1 MADGKFVVGQIGAR
15 FVLKVEEDT
24 IASGHIPFDLNGAE
38 VSDVDMVFK
47 TPDRP
52 HRLKTVTG
60 TVVPTATDEVE
71 FITTDAL
78 FLDVDGVW
86 RYRALITTTDGDT
99 FPTKFASEQV
109 IV

>member
-1 MADGKFVVGQIGAR
+1 MADGKFAVGQIGAK
-15 FVLKVEEDT
+15 FTLKVEEDT

-52 HRLKTVTG
+52 HRLKTVVG
-60 TVVPTATDEVE
+60 TVNPAATDEVD
-71 FITTDAL
+71 FTTTDST

-86 RYRALITTTDGDT
+86 MYRAIINT
-99 FPTKFASEQV
+99 FF
-109 IV
+109 